1 MCQSS
6 PASGPSSACPDC
18 ADPANGKAA
27 SGPTATGAEQARIG
41 PNSITRIADAL
52 LARHGAE
59 TAAKV
64 FRDAGLSHHLQ
75 SPPQTMV
82 PAVDVTHLHRALRSA
97 LPADAVAVINHDA
110 GVATAEYL
118 LANRIPKPAQALL
131 KVMPPVPAARV
142 LIKAMGRHA
151 WTFAGAGRFEG
162 EAGRPTRLTIENGP
176 IQAASPGAAEPV
188 CGYYAA
194 TFEHLFRT
202 LVARRATVRET
213 ACQATGAPACVFT
226 VEWSRGAAS

>member
-6 PASGPSSACPDC
+6 PASGPSSVCRDC
-18 ADPANGKAA
+18 TDPANSEAA
-27 SGPTATGAEQARIG
+27 SGPTATGSEQARIG
-41 PNSITRIADAL
+41 PNSIIRIADAL
-52 LARHGAE
+52 LARHGAD
-59 TAAKV
+59 AAAGV
-64 FRDAGLSHHLQ
+64 FREAGLTHHLQ
-75 SPPQTMV
+75 NPPDSMV
-82 PAVDVTHLHRALRSA
+82 PAVDVTALHTALRA
-97 LPADAVAVINHDA
+97 MLAADAVAVINRDA
-110 GVATAEYL
+110 GVATADYL

-162 EAGRPTRLTIENGP
+162 EAGRSTRLTIENGP
-176 IQAASPGAAEPV
+176 IQAAASGAAEPV

-226 VEWSRGAAS
+226 VDWSRGAAS